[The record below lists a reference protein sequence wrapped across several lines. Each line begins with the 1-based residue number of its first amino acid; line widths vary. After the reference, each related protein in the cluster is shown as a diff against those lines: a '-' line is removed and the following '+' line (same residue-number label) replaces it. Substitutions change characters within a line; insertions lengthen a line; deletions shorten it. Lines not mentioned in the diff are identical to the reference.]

1 MDVDKLFA
9 LFDHK
14 NGDKP
19 LSENDNAVIELY
31 ETPLFWIS
39 MFEKLIQNNNIFNHQ
54 LELMFKHDEHYD
66 PGLLIEAGDIIVYSR
81 AYSFIEMLDL
91 NNDDHRNALLI
102 KFKQSYLVNNLT
114 SAMNFFIK
122 YEEYEKCAVIKE
134 ILKLSQENL
143 EA

>member
-19 LSENDNAVIELY
+19 LSENDNAIIELY

-39 MFEKLIQNNNIFNHQ
+39 MFEKLIQNNNVFNHQ

-91 NNDDHRNALLI
+91 SNDDHRNALLI

-143 EA
+143 EV

>member
-19 LSENDNAVIELY
+19 LSENDNAIIELY

-39 MFEKLIQNNNIFNHQ
+39 MFEKLIQNNNVFNHQ

-91 NNDDHRNALLI
+91 SNDDHRNALLI

>member
-1 MDVDKLFA
+1 MDVNKLFA

-19 LSENDNAVIELY
+19 LSENDNTIIELY

-39 MFEKLIQNNNIFNHQ
+39 MFEKLIQNNNVFNHQ

-143 EA
+143 EV

>member
-19 LSENDNAVIELY
+19 LSENDNPIIELY

-39 MFEKLIQNNNIFNHQ
+39 MFEKLIQNNNVFNHQ

-143 EA
+143 EV

>member
-14 NGDKP
+14 NGNKP
-19 LSENDNAVIELY
+19 LSEDDNAIVELY

-39 MFEKLIQNNNIFNHQ
+39 MFEKLIQNNNVFNHQ

>member
-19 LSENDNAVIELY
+19 LSENDNTIIELY

-39 MFEKLIQNNNIFNHQ
+39 MFEKLIQNNNVFNHQ

-81 AYSFIEMLDL
+81 AYSFIEILDL

>member
-1 MDVDKLFA
+1 MDIDKLFA

-39 MFEKLIQNNNIFNHQ
+39 MFEKLIQNNNVFNHQ

-143 EA
+143 EV

>member
-19 LSENDNAVIELY
+19 LSENDNAIIELY

-91 NNDDHRNALLI
+91 SNDDHRNALLI

-143 EA
+143 EV

>member
-19 LSENDNAVIELY
+19 LSENDNTIIELY

-39 MFEKLIQNNNIFNHQ
+39 MFEKLIQNNNVFNHQ

-91 NNDDHRNALLI
+91 DNDDHRNALLI

-143 EA
+143 EV

>member
-1 MDVDKLFA
+1 
-9 LFDHK
+9 
-14 NGDKP
+14 
-19 LSENDNAVIELY
+19 
-31 ETPLFWIS
+31 

-91 NNDDHRNALLI
+91 NNNDHMNALRI
-102 KFKQSYLVNNLT
+102 KSKQSYLINNLI

-134 ILKLSQENL
+134 ILKFTQESL
-143 EA
+143 EM

>member
-39 MFEKLIQNNNIFNHQ
+39 MFEKLIQNNNVFNHQ

-122 YEEYEKCAVIKE
+122 YEEYEKCAVLKE

-143 EA
+143 EV

>member
-19 LSENDNAVIELY
+19 LSENDNTIIELY

-91 NNDDHRNALLI
+91 DNDDHRNALLI

-143 EA
+143 EV

>member
-39 MFEKLIQNNNIFNHQ
+39 MFEKLIQNNNVFNHQ

-143 EA
+143 EV

>member
-19 LSENDNAVIELY
+19 LSENDNAIIELY

-91 NNDDHRNALLI
+91 DNDDHRNALLI

-143 EA
+143 EV

>member
-19 LSENDNAVIELY
+19 LSENDNTIIELY

-39 MFEKLIQNNNIFNHQ
+39 MFEKLIQNNNVFNHQ

-91 NNDDHRNALLI
+91 SNDDHRNALLI

-143 EA
+143 EV

>member
-19 LSENDNAVIELY
+19 LSENDNAIIELY

-39 MFEKLIQNNNIFNHQ
+39 MFEKLIQNNNVFNHQ

>member
-19 LSENDNAVIELY
+19 LSEDDNNIIELY

-91 NNDDHRNALLI
+91 NNNDHMNALRI
-102 KFKQSYLVNNLT
+102 KSKQSYLINNLI

-134 ILKLSQENL
+134 ILKFTQESL
-143 EA
+143 EM

>member
-19 LSENDNAVIELY
+19 LSENDNTIIELY

-39 MFEKLIQNNNIFNHQ
+39 MFEKLIQNNNVFNHQ

-143 EA
+143 EV

>member
-1 MDVDKLFA
+1 MNVDKLFA

-19 LSENDNAVIELY
+19 LSENDNTIIELY

-39 MFEKLIQNNNIFNHQ
+39 MFEKLIQNNNVFNHQ
-54 LELMFKHDEHYD
+54 LKLMFKHDEHYD

>member
-39 MFEKLIQNNNIFNHQ
+39 MFEKLIQNNNVFNHQ

>member
-1 MDVDKLFA
+1 
-9 LFDHK
+9 
-14 NGDKP
+14 
-19 LSENDNAVIELY
+19 
-31 ETPLFWIS
+31 
-39 MFEKLIQNNNIFNHQ
+39 
-54 LELMFKHDEHYD
+54 
-66 PGLLIEAGDIIVYSR
+66 
-81 AYSFIEMLDL
+81 MLDL

>member
-19 LSENDNAVIELY
+19 LSKNDNTIIELY

-39 MFEKLIQNNNIFNHQ
+39 MFEKLIQNNNVFNHQ

-143 EA
+143 EV

>member
-39 MFEKLIQNNNIFNHQ
+39 MFEKLIQNNNVFNHQ

-66 PGLLIEAGDIIVYSR
+66 PRLLIEAGDIIVYSR

-143 EA
+143 EV

>member
-19 LSENDNAVIELY
+19 LSENDNTIIELY

-39 MFEKLIQNNNIFNHQ
+39 MFEKLIQNNNVFNHQ

-122 YEEYEKCAVIKE
+122 YEEYEKCTVIKA
-134 ILKLSQENL
+134 ILKFIQESL
-143 EA
+143 EV

>member
-19 LSENDNAVIELY
+19 LSENDNAIIELY

-39 MFEKLIQNNNIFNHQ
+39 MFEKLIQNNNVFNHQ

-102 KFKQSYLVNNLT
+102 KFKQSYLVNNLI

-143 EA
+143 EV

>member
-19 LSENDNAVIELY
+19 LSENDNTIIELY

-66 PGLLIEAGDIIVYSR
+66 PGLLIEAGDIIIYSR

-134 ILKLSQENL
+134 ILKLSQEDL
-143 EA
+143 EV

>member
-19 LSENDNAVIELY
+19 LSENDNTIIELY

-54 LELMFKHDEHYD
+54 LKLMFKHDEHYD

-91 NNDDHRNALLI
+91 NNDDHINALLI

>member
-19 LSENDNAVIELY
+19 LSENDNTVIELY

-39 MFEKLIQNNNIFNHQ
+39 MFEKLIQNNNVFNHQ

-66 PGLLIEAGDIIVYSR
+66 PELLIEAGDIIVYSR

-134 ILKLSQENL
+134 ILKLSQEDL
-143 EA
+143 EV

>member
-19 LSENDNAVIELY
+19 LSENDNTIIELY

-39 MFEKLIQNNNIFNHQ
+39 MFEKLIQNNNVFNHQ

>member
-66 PGLLIEAGDIIVYSR
+66 PGLLIEAGDIIIYSR

>member
-19 LSENDNAVIELY
+19 LSENDNTIIELY

-66 PGLLIEAGDIIVYSR
+66 PGLLIEAGDIIIYSR

-143 EA
+143 EV

>member
-19 LSENDNAVIELY
+19 LSENDNAIIELY

-39 MFEKLIQNNNIFNHQ
+39 MFEKLIQNNNVFNHQ

-143 EA
+143 EV

>member
-19 LSENDNAVIELY
+19 LSENDNTIIELY

-39 MFEKLIQNNNIFNHQ
+39 MFEKLIQNNNAFNHQ

-143 EA
+143 EV

>member
-19 LSENDNAVIELY
+19 LSEDDNNIIELY

-39 MFEKLIQNNNIFNHQ
+39 MFEKLIQNNNVFNHQ